1 MDKRVRART
10 FVGVDAH
17 SEHCS
22 LKGIS
27 RQGRVV
33 LEVEVPTRIKDL
45 RAAVTD
51 LRGPVCAMLEA
62 SALAPFVKWA
72 LEARVDRVVV
82 CETRENRWIAKSE
95 DKSDPRDAERLARL
109 LRMGEFKE
117 VYVPKRDRQELREL
131 VYLCDKAVRDVA
143 RLKNRLKAK
152 YRAHGIPV
160 KGEAVYSEEGRREWV
175 ARVKRPTV
183 RFMIESIYDSM
194 DAAGEVRDGL
204 MDRLAGTLRHRAD
217 YRRLKSIP
225 GVGRV
230 TAGLLLGIIDDPWRF
245 PEKRKLWA
253 YAGLGVSTPWT
264 GSPEQARARGS
275 KSGNR
280 LLKYAAMTAA
290 KCAVGGNNSFSRQY
304 SRMKDRGV
312 DRAMALKTIARK
324 ILATALAIWKAGT
337 RYRADV

>member
-1 MDKRVRART
+1 MTQRVEART

-27 RQGRVV
+27 RQGKVQ
-33 LEVEVPTRIKDL
+33 LDVEVPTTMKDL

-51 LRGPVCAMLEA
+51 LRGPVWAMLEA
-62 SALAPFVKWA
+62 SAMAPFVKWA
-72 LEARVDRVVV
+72 LETRVDRVVV

-117 VYVPKRDRQELREL
+117 VHVPKRDRQELREL
-131 VYLCDKAVRDVA
+131 VYLCDKAVRDVS
-143 RLKNRLKAK
+143 RLKSRLKAK
-152 YRAHGIPV
+152 FRAHGIPV
-160 KGEAVYSEEGRREWV
+160 KGEAVYSDKGRQEWLE
-175 ARVKRPTV
+175 RVKRPTV

-194 DAAGEVRDGL
+194 DAAEDIRKGL
-204 MDRLAGTLRHRAD
+204 MRRLTGMLRHHPD
-217 YRRLKSIP
+217 YRRLKTIP
-225 GVGRV
+225 GLGPV
-230 TAGLLLGIIDDPWRF
+230 TASLLLAIIDDPWRF
-245 PEKRKLWA
+245 PEKRKLWT

-264 GSPEQARARGS
+264 GSPEKARARAT

-290 KCAVGGNNSFSRQY
+290 KCAVAGNNPLGSQY
-304 SRMKDRGV
+304 SRMKDRGMEP
-312 DRAMALKTIARK
+312 AMALKTIARK
-324 ILATALAIWKAGT
+324 ILAAALAIWKAGT
-337 RYRADV
+337 KYQAVG